1 MQSGSCV
8 TPFKRGTDFTSRLV
22 EISVEIGVEVNS
34 LRLDWVML
42 KLGFD
47 RIDLYTRNTLFIVV
61 LAQLCNPL
69 CQSFSNFNRRE
80 SVLFFN
86 TRVRLKIVI
95 YIYLKA
101 VERFETCYI
110 RKRTENQ

>member
-1 MQSGSCV
+1 MYLHLTSCLTDTIIDLEYMQSGSCV

-47 RIDLYTRNTLFIVV
+47 RIL
-61 LAQLCNPL
+61 
-69 CQSFSNFNRRE
+69 
-80 SVLFFN
+80 
-86 TRVRLKIVI
+86 I
-95 YIYLKA
+95 YIHGTRYLSLYLPNF
-101 VERFETCYI
+101 VTPFVSRFPILIGESLSYSLTH
-110 RKRTENQ
+110 EFV